1 MDLPTF
7 FVLLF
12 ATVTVAVT
20 AGIFLFYYVLLK
32 AIGTSL

>member
-7 FVLLF
+7 FLLLF
-12 ATVTVAVT
+12 ATVTLAVT

-32 AIGTSL
+32 AIGASL